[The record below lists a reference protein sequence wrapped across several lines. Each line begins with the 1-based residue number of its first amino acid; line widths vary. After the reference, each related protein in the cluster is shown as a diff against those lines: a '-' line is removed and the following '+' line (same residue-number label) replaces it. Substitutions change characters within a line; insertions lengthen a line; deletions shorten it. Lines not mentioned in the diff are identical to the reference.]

1 MTSFRTLAKVAINRA
16 FRRHHKT
23 AFLHSVAP
31 GSRILD
37 VGCGNNSAFHTK
49 NIVKNCFYVGIDI
62 TNYNNQSI
70 ELADE
75 YVLVDKQKFAD
86 GIREIS
92 SVFDVVVSSHNIEH
106 CDQPF
111 AVLSA
116 MIDKLDFGGK
126 IYLSFPCEESI
137 KFPKRDGTLNYFD
150 DPTHNSAPPSF
161 DKIIFFLE
169 SHNLKIQ
176 IARRRYRPLFFVLM
190 GLILEPVSFIRR
202 KVLRG
207 TWELYGFESIII
219 AEKREFD
226 Q

>member
-1 MTSFRTLAKVAINRA
+1 MNRVRTLAKIAINLA

-49 NIVKNCFYVGIDI
+49 NIVKNCFYVGIDV

-70 ELADE
+70 EYADE
-75 YVLVDKQKFAD
+75 YVIVDKRKFPD
-86 GIREIS
+86 GIREIG

-106 CDQPF
+106 CDEPF

-116 MIDKLDFGGK
+116 MIDKLRVGGK
-126 IYLSFPCEESI
+126 IYLSFPCEASI

-150 DPTHNSAPPSF
+150 DPTHNSAPPPF
-161 DKIIFFLE
+161 DKIISLLE
-169 SHNLKIQ
+169 SHNVIIKIAQ
-176 IARRRYRPLFFVLM
+176 RRYRPSLFVLL
-190 GLILEPVSFIRR
+190 GIILEPLSFIRK

-219 AEKREFD
+219 AEKMEVG